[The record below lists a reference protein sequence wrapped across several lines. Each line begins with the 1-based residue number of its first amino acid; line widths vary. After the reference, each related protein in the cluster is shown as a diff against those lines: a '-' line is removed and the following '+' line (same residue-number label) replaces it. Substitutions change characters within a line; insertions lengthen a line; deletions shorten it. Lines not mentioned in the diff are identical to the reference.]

1 MEYFVVKETSGGGPP
16 TQAYSQPLR
25 DQNGLTMPVLLDP
38 DNLLGQA
45 LGYGAPFNHRHVVLG
60 PGVTLSLK
68 QKGGSN
74 ASVQAAIENA
84 LGL

>member
-1 MEYFVVKETSGGGPP
+1 MKETSGGGPV
-16 TQAYSQPLR
+16 TAAYCQGIR
-25 DQNGLTMPVLLDP
+25 DQYDLTMPVLMDP

-45 LGYGAPFNHRHVVLG
+45 LGYDAPFNHRQVVLG
-60 PGVTLSLK
+60 PVVTITLK

-74 ASVQAAIENA
+74 AVIQAAIENA